1 MGQKQRIFTFY
12 ILLSLTLLIIAA
24 KCFNLNRIN
33 FNVDDIETQLAPVG
47 PKISINSRV
56 GFYTNIDEIPGYA
69 VYLESKGIL
78 TPKILID
85 QKNYDT
91 ILVIQYKNAPLKSFA
106 NYRVIT
112 QSENQESV
120 TQLIT
125 KIK

>member
-12 ILLSLTLLIIAA
+12 SLLSLTLLIVVA
-24 KCFNLNRIN
+24 KCLNLNHIK
-33 FNVDDIETQLAPVG
+33 FNVDNIETQLAPIE

-56 GFYTNIDEIPGYA
+56 GFYTNIDDVQGYA

-91 ILVIQYKNAPLKSFA
+91 LLVIQYKTAALKSFA
-106 NYRVIT
+106 NYRVIAN
-112 QSENQESV
+112 SENQETV
-120 TQLIT
+120 VQLIT